1 MSWNIFK
8 KIALIHKIKKA
19 LKQAK
24 KSIDT
29 NKGLA
34 AEIKNRLN
42 YLIADIEELLGL
54 LPQFKPIYKEVI
66 EIVKE
71 IF

>member
-1 MSWNIFK
+1 MNIFK

-24 KSIDT
+24 QTIDK
-29 NKGLA
+29 NQGLA
-34 AEIKNRLN
+34 ADVKNRLY
-42 YLIADIEELLGL
+42 YLVCDVEELVKL

-71 IF
+71 VF